1 MALVDIINLPKYYVC
16 KNKETDEMFVCYV
29 NGSCHIPEPT
39 GDSVRSCMPTNNCKG
54 KVVYKIDAED
64 LKKLDKMILRAVF
77 AGVTVYKFG
86 NNGIELV
93 DGTCFI
99 NNGKAVIPKPITHI
113 GSNPF
118 GAAAKELKT
127 LQLPSSLLTIDY
139 FAFHK
144 CEELSVIVLSE
155 GIKEVNLGKFW
166 RCKGLREFYLPRSI
180 TRISCNNL
188 THDELKRAFKKC
200 VFCVYKNSEAERFV
214 DLVELK
220 YRLIDETSPT

>member
-39 GDSVRSCMPTNNCKG
+39 GDSVRSCMPTSNCKG

-99 NNGKAVIPKPITHI
+99 NNDKAVIPKPITHI

-118 GAAAKELKT
+118 GAAA
-127 LQLPSSLLTIDY
+127 
-139 FAFHK
+139 
-144 CEELSVIVLSE
+144 
-155 GIKEVNLGKFW
+155 
-166 RCKGLREFYLPRSI
+166 
-180 TRISCNNL
+180 
-188 THDELKRAFKKC
+188 
-200 VFCVYKNSEAERFV
+200 
-214 DLVELK
+214 
-220 YRLIDETSPT
+220 